1 MGMMIRR
8 RPRIRYEEGV
18 AQKVA
23 PVPSIPEDKKPVADS
38 ADKNAQ
44 KGRRKRKDA

>member
-8 RPRIRYEEGV
+8 RPRVRHEEGT
-18 AQKVA
+18 AEKVV
-23 PVPSIPEDKKPVADS
+23 PSPSIPEEKKVDADS

-44 KGRRKRKDA
+44 KGRRKRKNA

>member
-8 RPRIRYEEGV
+8 RLRIRNEEGT
-18 AQKVA
+18 AEKV
-23 PVPSIPEDKKPVADS
+23 VPSPSVPEDKKPIADS

-44 KGRRKRKDA
+44 KGRRKRKNA

>member
-8 RPRIRYEEGV
+8 RLRIREEEGT
-18 AQKVA
+18 AKKVV
-23 PVPSIPEDKKPVADS
+23 PSPSIPEDKKPVADS

>member
-8 RPRIRYEEGV
+8 RLRIREEEGT
-18 AQKVA
+18 AKKVV
-23 PVPSIPEDKKPVADS
+23 PSPSIPEDKKPVADS
-38 ADKNAQ
+38 ADKHAQ

>member
-8 RPRIRYEEGV
+8 RQRIRYEEGV
-18 AQKVA
+18 TQKVA
-23 PVPSIPEDKKPVADS
+23 PVPSVPEEKKVDADS

-44 KGRRKRKDA
+44 RGRRKRKNA

>member
-8 RPRIRYEEGV
+8 RLRIREEEGT
-18 AQKVA
+18 AKKVV
-23 PVPSIPEDKKPVADS
+23 PSPSIPEDKKPVADS

-44 KGRRKRKDA
+44 KGRRKRRDA